1 MFFSCIPHETRHLK
15 LLAMLYLKI
24 VYEFLW
30 VTNIYLRSYKLWN
43 NTFFPQANFQ
53 IRFLLGG
60 TTDSPSRP
68 QMSQPASPHPIS
80 TILFIVDAGCKI
92 HAFSAVV
99 KWPQQGS
106 LQFFPL
112 LTAWR
117 NHRCFISEW
126 CERILFPFLTLFKIF
141 SATLITLLKHF

>member
-1 MFFSCIPHETRHLK
+1 MPETRHLK

-30 VTNIYLRSYKLWN
+30 FTNIYLRSCKLWN

-92 HAFSAVV
+92 HAFSAACG
-99 KWPQQGS
+99 KWPQRGS
-106 LQFFPL
+106 LQFFPYWPL
-112 LTAWR
+112 EGMTGVLEVNSAKE
-117 NHRCFISEW
+117 F
-126 CERILFPFLTLFKIF
+126 LFPFLTLFKIF